1 MQCLWHITKLQIRD
15 DSVIHSLSLSL
26 YIYIG
31 QKQLMSMDD
40 VVSEQHVMIFT
51 IMLHVEALGIFFDH
65 FVTLVRRD
73 RSMKAQVG

>member
-1 MQCLWHITKLQIRD
+1 
-15 DSVIHSLSLSL
+15 
-26 YIYIG
+26 
-31 QKQLMSMDD
+31 MDD